1 MLEKHLSRILL
12 WIYVDVLYLKFCS
25 GFALISD
32 GYQNNLM
39 CASPYSGLDCIA
51 DVQKGQ

>member
-1 MLEKHLSRILL
+1 
-12 WIYVDVLYLKFCS
+12 LYLKFCS

-39 CASPYSGLDCIA
+39 CAFPLHDRTVLLI
-51 DVQKGQ
+51 